1 MSFFTPEQIEILSRT
16 TVRLD
21 LLVEFQFL
29 SGTTRVWNGNQE
41 LPAGD
46 QTWKPMFGSG
56 QISGLSLP
64 TGVTAEAVTFQVSG
78 LPDDAIGLLAKALEE
93 TPQVSQQLVIVYLQL
108 FDDDW
113 QPVGAP
119 IGIWWGFMQPP
130 RISRSQMQGTEGAVQ
145 SVSMSA
151 ENAFFNRSR
160 PPQGRYTDRDQQK
173 RSPGDKFLQ
182 FVPSLLFK
190 TFQYPR
196 Y

>member
-1 MSFFTPEQIEILSRT
+1 MAFFTPDQIAALSST
-16 TVRLD
+16 IVRPG
-21 LLVEFQFL
+21 LLVEFRFL

-41 LPAGD
+41 LPAGGKL
-46 QTWKPMFGSG
+46 WKPMFGSG
-56 QISGLSLP
+56 QIDGLSLP

-78 LPDDAIGLLAKALEE
+78 LPGDDIGLLAKALEE

-113 QPVGAP
+113 QPIGAP

>member
-1 MSFFTPEQIEILSRT
+1 MSFFTPEQIAILSQT

-41 LPAGD
+41 LTAGGKL
-46 QTWKPMFGSG
+46 WKPMFGSG
-56 QISGLSLP
+56 QIDGLALP
-64 TGVTAEAVTFQVSG
+64 SGVTADSVNFQVSG
-78 LPDDAIGLLAKALEE
+78 IPDDAIGLLAKALEE
-93 TPQVSQQLVIVYLQL
+93 APQVSQQLVIVYLQL
-108 FDDDW
+108 FDDNW

-130 RISRSQMQGTEGAVQ
+130 RVARSQMQGTEGAVQ
-145 SVSMSA
+145 SVSLSA